1 MLPHRSFS
9 SEDVQQIADHTHG
22 REIVVYHCGFDH
34 SLHFGDNSN
43 WDKQAWDVIDK
54 SVAAGITL
62 ASLLLG
68 HYRYVGSATE
78 VMIIARVDEVH
89 VVRVISHATLS

>member
-1 MLPHRSFS
+1 M
-9 SEDVQQIADHTHG
+9 
-22 REIVVYHCGFDH
+22 
-34 SLHFGDNSN
+34 
-43 WDKQAWDVIDK
+43 IDK